1 MTDIITQRKLAIG
14 QAIKEARE
22 AKGWTHN
29 KMALELYKSFG
40 TSHRIT
46 QIKGLEEGSMA
57 YTIDLLIKAQE
68 VLEIDIF
75 NL

>member
-1 MTDIITQRKLAIG
+1 MKDLITTRKIAIG
-14 QAIKEARE
+14 QAIKAARE
-22 AKGWTHN
+22 AKGWTQS

-40 TSHRIT
+40 VSHRVT

-57 YTIDLLIKAQE
+57 YTIDLLIKAQA

-75 NL
+75 KL